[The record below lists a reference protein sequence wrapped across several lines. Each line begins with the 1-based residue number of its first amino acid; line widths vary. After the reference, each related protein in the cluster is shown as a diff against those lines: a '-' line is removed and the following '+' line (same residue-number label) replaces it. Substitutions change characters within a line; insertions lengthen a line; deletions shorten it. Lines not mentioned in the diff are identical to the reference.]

1 MVLVSDEDL
10 VEFLKGMIKIEDK
23 IVRSVNHSLGS
34 FDNAAVKGALKGISY
49 DSMKHAL
56 MYRSAISLI
65 SERRLPLDEA
75 QLDEQREIVD
85 RHIEMEAEVI
95 GKLVA
100 MIPEVE
106 DERISLI
113 INAIL
118 EDEKRH
124 HKLLKRVHE
133 ILVSGEAITEQE
145 WWEAIWK
152 DVPGLWT

>member
-1 MVLVSDEDL
+1 VSESMVN
-10 VEFLKGMIKIEDK
+10 FLEGMVKIENK
-23 IVRSVNHSLGS
+23 IVKSVNQSL
-34 FDNAAVKGALKGISY
+34 DAINNTAVQGALKGISY

-65 SERRLPLDEA
+65 SERRLPLEDA
-75 QLDEQREIVD
+75 QLDEQKEIVN

-95 GKLVA
+95 GKLEA

-106 DERISLI
+106 DERVSLI
-113 INAIL
+113 LNAIV
-118 EDEKRH
+118 EDERRH

-133 ILVSGEAITEQE
+133 ILVMGEAITEQE

>member
-1 MVLVSDEDL
+1 VSDESM
-10 VEFLKGMIKIEDK
+10 VEFLEGMVKIEDK
-23 IVRSVNHSLGS
+23 IVESVNVSLDS
-34 FDNAAVKGALKGISY
+34 INNAAVRGALKGISY

-65 SERRLPLDEA
+65 SEHRLPLEEA
-75 QLDEQREIVD
+75 QLDEQREVVD

-95 GKLVA
+95 GKLET

-113 INAIL
+113 LNAIV
-118 EDEKRH
+118 EDERRH
-124 HKLLKRVHE
+124 HKLLMRVHE
-133 ILVSGEAITEQE
+133 ILVGGEAITEQE

>member
-1 MVLVSDEDL
+1 
-10 VEFLKGMIKIEDK
+10 
-23 IVRSVNHSLGS
+23 
-34 FDNAAVKGALKGISY
+34 
-49 DSMKHAL
+49 MKHAL

-75 QLDEQREIVD
+75 QLDEQREIVE

-95 GKLVA
+95 GKLEA
-100 MIPEVE
+100 MIPGVE

-113 INAIL
+113 LNAIV
-118 EDEKRH
+118 EDERRH
-124 HKLLKRVHE
+124 HKLLRRVHE
-133 ILVSGEAITEQE
+133 ILVSGEAITEQD